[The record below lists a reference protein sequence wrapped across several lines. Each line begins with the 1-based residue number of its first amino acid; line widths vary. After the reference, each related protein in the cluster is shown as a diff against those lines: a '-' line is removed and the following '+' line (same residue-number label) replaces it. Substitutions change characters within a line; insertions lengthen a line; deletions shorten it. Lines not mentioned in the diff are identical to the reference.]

1 MSNEADRR
9 LKYDRGPVATL
20 MDRKAPDEVKDEAR
34 DRLEQL
40 QGSVEPNEGVSAAY
54 GTQNSNAYDG
64 QKAAQDVINTGRH
77 TG

>member
-1 MSNEADRR
+1 
-9 LKYDRGPVATL
+9 

-40 QGSVEPNEGVSAAY
+40 QGSEGVSAAY
-54 GTQNSNAYDG
+54 GTQDSNAYDG

>member
-9 LKYDRGPVATL
+9 LKYESRGPVAIL

-40 QGSVEPNEGVSAAY
+40 QGSEGVSAAY
-54 GTQNSNAYDG
+54 GTQDSNAYDG